1 MERLIDHVR
10 EEFKL
15 NKPVKNSDAT
25 LREHLQAVWEQTG
38 IKPDELNTP
47 EPPSGLMYLFSYFN
61 ELSLSRQYGMA
72 VNPISYSDILAWSIL
87 TKVSLAAWEI
97 EVIKQIDIVYLNSQT
112 ET

>member
-1 MERLIDHVR
+1 
-10 EEFKL
+10 
-15 NKPVKNSDAT
+15 
-25 LREHLQAVWEQTG
+25 
-38 IKPDELNTP
+38 
-47 EPPSGLMYLFSYFN
+47 
-61 ELSLSRQYGMA
+61 MA